1 MLDALWGT
9 VVVATGV
16 WGVLD
21 ILLSVLMGNCLNS
34 LRIMHQRFRH
44 RILES
49 THNRTFGGVCCQLK
63 LHAARRSFSPLYRRS
78 WCNYRFFRN
87 PGISKSSHFSN
98 NNFTIQFPAALF
110 GHGCPAW
117 QATDGAN
124 NNGTYR

>member
-44 RILES
+44 RIFAS
-49 THNRTFGGVCCQLK
+49 IHNRTFGGECCQLK
-63 LHAARRSFSPLYRRS
+63 LHAARRSFSPLYRRF
-78 WCNYRFFRN
+78 WCNCRFFRN

-98 NNFTIQFPAALF
+98 NNFTIQFPTALF
-110 GHGCPAW
+110 GHGCPDW

-124 NNGTYR
+124 YNGTYR